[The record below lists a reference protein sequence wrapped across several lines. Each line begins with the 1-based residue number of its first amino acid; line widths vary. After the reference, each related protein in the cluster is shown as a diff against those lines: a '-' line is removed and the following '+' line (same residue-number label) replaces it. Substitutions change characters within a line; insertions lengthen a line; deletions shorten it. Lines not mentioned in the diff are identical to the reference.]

1 LHLVYVEPV
10 SCKAY
15 EMTEWELSGEDLSGE
30 LDRATEEMAESRLQ
44 ELLRKIG
51 EAGAQ
56 IAGTHARVGSP
67 DAVIVGLAGRLGDGL
82 IDTGSRGRGPL
93 RRALRGSV
101 SDSGVRH
108 TSCPILVVCPGR

>member
-10 SCKAY
+10 SCKVY
-15 EMTEWELSGEDLSGE
+15 EMTERELSGEVLPGE
-30 LDRATEEMAESRLQ
+30 LERAAEVMAESRLQ
-44 ELLRKIG
+44 EPLRRIG

-56 IAGTHARVGSP
+56 IAGTHVRVGSP
-67 DAVIVGLAGRLGDGL
+67 DAVIVGLAGRLGDEL

-101 SDSGVRH
+101 SDSGSGTPRAP
-108 TSCPILVVCPGR
+108 SS